1 MLKVKT
7 KLQMSHIHGI
17 GLFADQFIPKDTTT
31 WEYEPRFDISYTQEE
46 LDNLPSWTK
55 EQFLKYSYFD
65 KKQNLYVICIDD
77 QRFIN
82 HSIDPNILSTPDF
95 DKAGRDIKS
104 GEELVCNYTHY
115 EKDWFERRGINDKD
129 FTYIIKGK

>member
-17 GLFADQFIPKDTTT
+17 GLFADQFIPKGTTT
-31 WEYEPRFDISYTQEE
+31 WEYDPRFDISYTQEK

-65 KKQNLYVICIDD
+65 KKQNKYVMCIDD

-82 HSIDPNILSTPDF
+82 HSIDPNILSTPDS
-95 DKAGRDIKS
+95 DKAGRDIKI
-104 GEELVCNYTHY
+104 GEELVCNYDHY
-115 EKDWFERRGINDKD
+115 EKDWFERRGKEEKE
-129 FTYIIKGK
+129 FTYVIKGK